1 LAENKTLELLSVKE
15 IKVKYGD
22 VEVLK
27 GISLYLLE
35 GEIATL
41 LGANGAGKTTTLNT
55 ICGINSL
62 ISGEILFQGRNIN
75 GVTPDKIVRLGIAQ
89 VPEGRRVFPGLTVLE
104 NLDLGA
110 YLRKDKKQIEY
121 DLVEV
126 FELFPRLKERFQQS
140 AGTLSGGEQ
149 QMLAVGRAL
158 MSHPKL
164 LLLDE
169 PTMGLSPLM
178 SQAVSEIIWKINRR
192 GVSILLVEQNARMAL
207 RLASSGFIM
216 ETGRI
221 VLKGSGQELTENEL
235 VKKAYLG
242 G

>member
-1 LAENKTLELLSVKE
+1 LEENKTFELVSVQE
-15 IKVKYGD
+15 IRVKYGE
-22 VEVLK
+22 VEILK
-27 GISLYLLE
+27 GVSFHLFE

-55 ICGINSL
+55 ISGINSL
-62 ISGEILFQGRNIN
+62 VSGELLFQGRNIN
-75 GVTPDKIVRLGIAQ
+75 GYAPDKIVRLGIAQ
-89 VPEGRRVFPGLTVLE
+89 VPEGRRVFSGLTVLE
-104 NLDLGA
+104 NLELGA
-110 YLRKDKKQIEY
+110 YLRNDKKQVES
-121 DLVEV
+121 DLAEV
-126 FELFPRLKERFQQS
+126 VELFPRLKERFWQS

-178 SQAVSEIIWKINRR
+178 SQVVGEIIKKINQR

-207 RLASSGFIM
+207 KLASSGFIM

-221 VLKGSGQELTENEL
+221 VLEGSAKDLTENEL

>member
-1 LAENKTLELLSVKE
+1 MEENKTFELVSVQE
-15 IKVKYGD
+15 IRVKYGE
-22 VEVLK
+22 VEILK
-27 GISLYLLE
+27 GVSFHLFE

-55 ICGINSL
+55 ISGINSL
-62 ISGEILFQGRNIN
+62 VSGELLFQGRNIN
-75 GVTPDKIVRLGIAQ
+75 GYAPDKIVRLGIAQ
-89 VPEGRRVFPGLTVLE
+89 VPEGRRVFSGLTVLE
-104 NLDLGA
+104 NLELGA
-110 YLRKDKKQIEY
+110 YLRNDKKQVES
-121 DLVEV
+121 DLAEV
-126 FELFPRLKERFQQS
+126 VELFPRLKERFWQS

-178 SQAVSEIIWKINRR
+178 SQVVGEIIKKINQR

-207 RLASSGFIM
+207 KLASSGFIM

-221 VLKGSGQELTENEL
+221 VLEGSAKDLTENEL